1 MANLI
6 TRDNFLNRIKP
17 GQISTNLLD
26 MLPDTIM
33 CIKNLES
40 VYVHVNH
47 AFAATLQKP
56 AEKILGCADEELFGA
71 ELARVYVQ
79 DDKFVMSSEKP
90 MLSKSELVTYRPGIV
105 RWYITSKIPIYDEN
119 NIVVGVAAL
128 SYPSK
133 IPGADGIAGPMQS
146 VSKAVGYVY
155 EKVDTP
161 VSVDELAAACGLS
174 ISSLERYFK
183 KHFDTSP
190 GRFIAQVRM
199 SRACE
204 LLAEPS
210 YSINHIADLM
220 GFSDAVVFSR
230 SFKREMRVSPRVYRN
245 QLKSLA

>member
-1 MANLI
+1 M
-6 TRDNFLNRIKP
+6 TKDHFLNRIKP

-40 VYVHVNH
+40 IYVHVNN

-56 AEKILGCADEELFGA
+56 IENIVDHTDEQLFGA
-71 ELARVYVQ
+71 ELAKVYVK
-79 DDKFVMSSEKP
+79 DDKLVMSSGKQ
-90 MLSKSELVTYRPGIV
+90 MLSKSELVTYRPGVV
-105 RWYITSKIPIYDEN
+105 RWYVTSKIPIYDN
-119 NIVVGVAAL
+119 DDIIVGVAAL

-133 IPGADGIAGPMQS
+133 IPGGEGLAGPMQS
-146 VSKAVGYVY
+146 VSKAVEYVY
-155 EKVDTP
+155 ENVDTP
-161 VSVDELAAACGLS
+161 VSVDELAAVCGLS

-190 GRFIAQVRM
+190 GRFITQVRM

-230 SFKREMRVSPRVYRN
+230 SFKREMRVSPRVYRI
-245 QLKSLA
+245 QLKNLV